1 MKIKIE
7 LRPDEVDM
15 AIRNYI
21 RQSGMAILDDG
32 DELDMAIR
40 NYIQQ
45 SGMSIPDDGDVTYYR
60 ALTINGSE
68 VVTTYE
74 VEIE

>member
-7 LRPDEVDM
+7 LTSEEVDM

-21 RQSGMAILDDG
+21 RQFGMA
-32 DELDMAIR
+32 
-40 NYIQQ
+40 
-45 SGMSIPDDGDVTYYR
+45 IPDDGDVIQAFFDR
-60 ALTINGSE
+60 KIEPVA
-68 VVTTYE
+68 TYE

>member
-7 LRPDEVDM
+7 LRPDEVDL

-21 RQSGMAILDDG
+21 RQSGMAI
-32 DELDMAIR
+32 
-40 NYIQQ
+40 
-45 SGMSIPDDGDVTYYR
+45 PDDGDLSKIFLGR
-60 ALTINGSE
+60 QIEPGAF
-68 VVTTYE
+68 YE